1 MTGLE
6 EETVEDKK
14 PREGRLE
21 RNLEAPGG
29 FGFESDGQEEE
40 LSMELKSKRKP
51 EREGVDPQV
60 WQSKF

>member
-1 MTGLE
+1 LE

-29 FGFESDGQEEE
+29 IGFESDGQEEE

-60 WQSKF
+60 